1 MTGVKNR
8 TYRRWCTYREFIR
21 RLRITIH
28 GDGSSPSD
36 RFIADRNLVAA
47 ELRLRDIKKAV
58 HQITEVMVMSVEVR
72 APMPGKILEVLVKVG
87 DQVKEDDEV
96 IMLEAMKMEN
106 PIYAPADGTV
116 KEIKVKANDS
126 VETEQ
131 VMMVIG

>member
-1 MTGVKNR
+1 LI
-8 TYRRWCTYREFIR
+8 RE
-21 RLRITIH
+21 
-28 GDGSSPSD
+28 P
-36 RFIADRNLVAA
+36 NA
-47 ELRLRDIKKAV
+47 ELALPPGQSADKGGSQRVGCGGSGNEV
-58 HQITEVMVMSVEVR
+58 HSITEVTAMSVEVR

-96 IMLEAMKMEN
+96 VMLEAMKMEN

-131 VMMVIG
+131 LMIVIE

>member
-1 MTGVKNR
+1 MGT
-8 TYRRWCTYREFIR
+8 
-21 RLRITIH
+21 
-28 GDGSSPSD
+28 
-36 RFIADRNLVAA
+36 
-47 ELRLRDIKKAV
+47 ELK
-58 HQITEVMVMSVEVR
+58 

-106 PIYAPADGTV
+106 PIYAPADGIV

-131 VMMVIG
+131 LMMVIE